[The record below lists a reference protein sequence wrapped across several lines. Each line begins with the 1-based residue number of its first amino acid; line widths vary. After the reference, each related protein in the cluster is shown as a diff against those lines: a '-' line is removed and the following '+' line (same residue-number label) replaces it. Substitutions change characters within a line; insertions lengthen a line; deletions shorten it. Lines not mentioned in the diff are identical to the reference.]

1 MTNKIIYFPMC
12 FSGTDWQTRQA
23 LAEKKLI
30 CGWAT
35 AELYPLIEKTHQE
48 IKNKADLNSLKTK
61 FAEEFIKIVT
71 DKKSKYYKTHYHP
84 WFFNEKSTKIISGAI
99 GNIFRF
105 LLIETSDL
113 LYIKTSDRDAIHIA
127 QVGCDSKISFGKTYY
142 HEEYEDCEYTAFFLD
157 NVEFSEPIKNNN
169 LFEKCDDLLNQKY
182 TNEKVILLDK
192 LKKNINNLR
201 GTCINVLEKK
211 ADFHLKEFF
220 REALNCFFN
229 KEQDILE
236 LIDKIEK
243 NSEKKEYITEQFSRD
258 SKVREQVI
266 KEANGICQGC
276 KKQSFEKENGEIYL
290 EVHHK
295 IYLSQNGADT
305 VENCVA
311 LCPNCHKNEHF
322 GKEKNRKFYQKQ

>member
-12 FSGTDWQTRQA
+12 FSGTDWKTDQA
-23 LAEKKLI
+23 LKEKKLI

-35 AELYPLIEKTHQE
+35 EELSPLIQKTYQE

-61 FAEEFIKIVT
+61 FAQEFIKIINN
-71 DKKSKYYKTHYHP
+71 KESQYYETHYLS
-84 WFFNEKSTKIISGAI
+84 WFFNKKSTKIISGAI

-113 LYIKTSDRDAIHIA
+113 LYIKTNDTNIVHIA
-127 QVGCDSKISFGKTYY
+127 QVGSNSKISFSKTYC
-142 HEEYEDCEYTAFFLD
+142 EDSAFFLD
-157 NVEFSEPIKNNN
+157 NVKFSEPIKKNI
-169 LFEKCDDLLNQKY
+169 LFKKCDDLLKQKY
-182 TNEKVILLDK
+182 PNEKDILYSFQNK
-192 LKKNINNLR
+192 LRKNINNLR

-211 ADFHLKEFF
+211 ADFHLKELF
-220 REALNCFFN
+220 RDALNCFFN
-229 KEQDILE
+229 NEQDILE
-236 LIDKIEK
+236 LVDKIEK
-243 NSEKKEYITEQFSRD
+243 NPEKKEYITEQYSRN
-258 SKVREQVI
+258 SKVRELVI

-276 KKQSFEKENGEIYL
+276 KKRSFEKENGEIYL

-305 VENCVA
+305 TENCVA